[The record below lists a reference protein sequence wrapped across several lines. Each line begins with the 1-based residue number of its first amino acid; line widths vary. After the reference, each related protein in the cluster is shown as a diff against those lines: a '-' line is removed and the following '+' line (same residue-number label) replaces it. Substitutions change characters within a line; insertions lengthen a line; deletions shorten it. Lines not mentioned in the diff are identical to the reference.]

1 MEMEDTRLFEKYL
14 IINIDNI
21 QRKYAIR
28 SRYGSN
34 KNLTTGPDL
43 QNIIKSDNDKGVPN
57 DTPCTPI
64 SILQL
69 KFRVDRI
76 LVLSILFFF
85 FLLYSLTWCFF
96 FVIFNSYLFIILFT
110 YLFIFFFLLFC
121 FLFLRIHQYTSRIS
135 IACKCVFCADVW
147 VYVILNFPA
156 FFSAQMSL
164 TPTLAY
170 YFFFFFFSFLILFL
184 RWLDSQ
190 PETDGC
196 SHASPVANPFTL
208 REKRKTGGI

>member
-85 FLLYSLTWCFF
+85 FVVFFNLMFF
-96 FVIFNSYLFIILFT
+96 FSLYLILIYLLFYLLIYLF
-110 YLFIFFFLLFC
+110 FFFYF
-121 FLFLRIHQYTSRIS
+121 F
-135 IACKCVFCADVW
+135 
-147 VYVILNFPA
+147 A
-156 FFSAQMSL
+156 FFSCGFINILLEFPSRVNV
-164 TPTLAY
+164 
-170 YFFFFFFSFLILFL
+170 FSA
-184 RWLDSQ
+184 RMC
-190 PETDGC
+190 EYM
-196 SHASPVANPFTL
+196 
-208 REKRKTGGI
+208 

>member
-110 YLFIFFFLLFC
+110 YLFIFFFYF
-121 FLFLRIHQYTSRIS
+121 F
-135 IACKCVFCADVW
+135 
-147 VYVILNFPA
+147 A
-156 FFSAQMSL
+156 FFSCGFINILLEFPSRVNV
-164 TPTLAY
+164 
-170 YFFFFFFSFLILFL
+170 FSA
-184 RWLDSQ
+184 RMC
-190 PETDGC
+190 EYM
-196 SHASPVANPFTL
+196 
-208 REKRKTGGI
+208 

>member
-85 FLLYSLTWCFF
+85 F
-96 FVIFNSYLFIILFT
+96 
-110 YLFIFFFLLFC
+110 
-121 FLFLRIHQYTSRIS
+121 
-135 IACKCVFCADVW
+135 
-147 VYVILNFPA
+147 
-156 FFSAQMSL
+156 
-164 TPTLAY
+164 
-170 YFFFFFFSFLILFL
+170 FFFFFSYSL
-184 RWLDSQ
+184 
-190 PETDGC
+190 T
-196 SHASPVANPFTL
+196 
-208 REKRKTGGI
+208 